1 LDFSILSS
9 QEIISSSKEDEPIE
23 IYADNGIEWHKNEKK
38 YIAIGNAKVISGSL
52 TLESRIIEAFYEEN
66 SNSEMDI
73 KKVIAFKD
81 VKISDEKIRITGG
94 KTAEYN
100 IKKDYFQIVGNKII
114 LTSESNILNAKK
126 KMEYWR
132 SKNVAVAT
140 GDAVAIKKDEFEI
153 KGEKLVWH
161 LEKIGDETKVKKIMG
176 FENVSIQTNNEVAFS
191 DKALYNKKKEICK
204 LFGNVRLQKGDSFL
218 LGEYAEVDLK
228 SGISKLMPAPKKSNF
243 AEDRV
248 KALINKEGVE
258 TNEGSN

>member
-1 LDFSILSS
+1 MLFS
-9 QEIISSSKEDEPIE
+9 QEIISNSKEDKPIE
-23 IYADNGIEWHKNEKK
+23 IYADDGIEWHKNEKK
-38 YIAIGNAKVISGSL
+38 YIAIGNAKAISGSL
-52 TLESRIIEAFYEEN
+52 TLESHIIEAFYDEN
-66 SNSEMDI
+66 SDSEMDI
-73 KKVIAFKD
+73 KKVVAFKD
-81 VKISDEKIRITGG
+81 VKISDEKIKITGG
-94 KTAEYN
+94 KNAEYN
-100 IKKDYFQIVGNKII
+100 IKKDYFKIVGSKIK

-132 SKNVAVAT
+132 SKNVAVAS
-140 GDAVAIKKDEFEI
+140 GKAIATKKDEFVI

-161 LEKIGDETKVKKIMG
+161 LEQIGDETKVKKIMG

-191 DKALYNKKKEICK
+191 DKALYNKRKEICK

-228 SGISKLMPAPKKSNF
+228 RGISKLMPAPKKSNF

-258 TNEGSN
+258 INERPN